1 MCVSVV
7 GPGSL
12 LRHTLRLARLTRVR
26 APTRRGPDIELPRCP
41 RLARRRRRLLT
52 ASAPA
57 ALLLTCGPRLC
68 YREGGTFL
76 KSTLEGG
83 KFSPLRQ
90 ISLPR
95 CGREDGRTGRRED
108 GKTGGREDGEWG
120 NATPATDRPQPSS
133 PHPTFSPN
141 PMSLASLTSSTEI
154 SAPSAQQEPLEHT
167 DEGIRQL
174 AENREKNYREKQSVD
189 ASIVLG
195 ILEQEAETDG

>member
-108 GKTGGREDGEWG
+108 GRTGRRGVGQRNTGHGPSPAELPPPHLFAEPHEPREPHQFHG
-120 NATPATDRPQPSS
+120 NISS
-133 PHPTFSPN
+133 IGAAGTARAH
-141 PMSLASLTSSTEI
+141 
-154 SAPSAQQEPLEHT
+154 
-167 DEGIRQL
+167 R
-174 AENREKNYREKQSVD
+174 
-189 ASIVLG
+189 
-195 ILEQEAETDG
+195 